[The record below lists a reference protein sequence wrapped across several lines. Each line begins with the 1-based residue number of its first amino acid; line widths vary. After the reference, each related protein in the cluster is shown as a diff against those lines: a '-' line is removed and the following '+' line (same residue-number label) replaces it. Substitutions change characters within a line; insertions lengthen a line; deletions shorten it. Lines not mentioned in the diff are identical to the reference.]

1 MPQSS
6 LTLIVIVL
14 TVSLIMSELFYRL
27 KYPRVIGQLVT
38 GILFSFPLF
47 KAFLTQDF
55 LLDIKF
61 LSDMGIVFL
70 LLLAGMEIDLKKFK
84 KSEKDSVIIAVSCAL
99 LPFLLGVVLM
109 KLLGFSNIIAVVVG
123 ASLALTAEGTKLIV
137 LLEMKALRTRV
148 GTIMVEAG
156 ILDDIFEIGFLAL
169 VLLLA
174 NGTAQEVSVFP
185 LKLIF
190 FIVIVVATYLYLP
203 KLLRLIHKEHNPV
216 AVFSTVL
223 VIGLIIALVSEQ
235 FGLGPII
242 GAFIAGIIIQI
253 ADKDK
258 KEEHTIV
265 NELKIL
271 TFALVIPFFFLNIGL
286 HFDYTAILQNSW
298 FVILVILVATIGKV
312 LGAMAVTPLTDLS
325 LKQTH
330 LIGWG
335 MNSRGAVELIIAEIA
350 RSSGIISIKIYS
362 AIVAMTI
369 FTTLIFPIILKKTVQ
384 QNRNILK

>member
-1 MPQSS
+1 MLDSS
-6 LTLIVIVL
+6 LFLIVIVL
-14 TVSLIMSELFYRL
+14 SVSLIMSEIFYRL

-38 GILFSFPLF
+38 GIIFSFPLF
-47 KAFLTQDF
+47 KVFLNPS
-55 LLDIKF
+55 LLSDIKF
-61 LSDMGIVFL
+61 LSDIGIVFL

-84 KSEKDSVIIAVSCAL
+84 KSEKDSIIIAISCAL
-99 LPFLLGVVLM
+99 LPFVLGIILM
-109 KLLGFSNIIAVVVG
+109 KLLGFSNLVAVVVG
-123 ASLALTAEGTKLIV
+123 ACFALTAEGTKLIV

-148 GTIMVEAG
+148 GTIMIEAG

-169 VLLLA
+169 VLMLA
-174 NGTAQEVSVFP
+174 NGAVNELSLFP
-185 LKLIF
+185 IKLIIF
-190 FIVIVVATYLYLP
+190 VVVVVLAYVYLP
-203 KLLRLIHKEHNPV
+203 KLLQLIHKEHNPV

-223 VIGLIIALVSEQ
+223 VIGLIIALISEQ

-258 KEEHTIV
+258 KEEHSII

-286 HFDYTAILQNSW
+286 HFDYTSIIHNGL
-298 FVILVILVATIGKV
+298 FVMLVIVVATLGKV

-325 LKQTH
+325 LQQTH

-350 RSSGIISIKIYS
+350 RTSGIISVEIYS
-362 AIVAMTI
+362 AIVIMTVV
-369 FTTLIFPIILKKTVQ
+369 TTLIFPIIMKKFIQ
-384 QNRNILK
+384 ENRNILK